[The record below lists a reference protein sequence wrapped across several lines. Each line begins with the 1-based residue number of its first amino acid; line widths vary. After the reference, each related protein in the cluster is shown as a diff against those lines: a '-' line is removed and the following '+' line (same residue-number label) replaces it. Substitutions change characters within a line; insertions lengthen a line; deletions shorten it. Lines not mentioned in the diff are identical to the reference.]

1 MKSVAIIVVTY
12 NRLNLLREEIDALRK
27 QTFTD
32 CQIIVINN
40 GSTDNTLDWLNN
52 QSDVITITQENLGG
66 AGGFY
71 TGMKYAVENG
81 YKFCWV
87 MDDDVICESHALEEL
102 YKAYYAK
109 EGIGFVCSNV
119 VGIDGRPMNVPT
131 VAVKLADN
139 GYPDFMDLI
148 EKSMIRVSCATF
160 VSVFLPTNIIS
171 LIGLPYKEYFT
182 WGDDTEYTERI
193 ASKYPCY
200 VAGLSKVVHKRSIQ
214 KGLNF
219 LDEVNPTRLN
229 FYFYKYRNIGH
240 RLKLKGEGLSAFYCE
255 YIKYIIKLCLKRKWK
270 HAKIICRAL
279 LAING
284 FRPQIMYPQK
294 PE

>member
-12 NRLNLLREEIDALRK
+12 NRLNLLQEEIDALRK

-81 YKFCWV
+81 YRFCWV
-87 MDDDVICESHALEEL
+87 MDDDVICEPHALEEL
-102 YKAYYAK
+102 HKAYYAK
-109 EGIGFVCSNV
+109 ENIGFVCSNV

-131 VAVKLADN
+131 VASELSDN

-148 EKSMIRVSCATF
+148 EKSMIRISCATF
-160 VSVFLPTNIIS
+160 VSVFVPTNIIS
-171 LIGLPYKEYFT
+171 LMGLPYKEYFI

-193 ASKYPCY
+193 SSKYPCY
-200 VAGLSKVVHKRSIQ
+200 VAGLSKVVHKRSLQ
-214 KGLNF
+214 KGLSF

-229 FYFYKYRNIGH
+229 FYFYKFRNSGH
-240 RLKLKGEGLSAFYCE
+240 RVMLKGESLRVFYCDHL
-255 YIKYIIKLCLKRKWK
+255 KYIIKLCLKRKWT

-279 LAING
+279 LAVKG
-284 FRPQIMYPQK
+284 FRPQITYPQK
-294 PE
+294 SM